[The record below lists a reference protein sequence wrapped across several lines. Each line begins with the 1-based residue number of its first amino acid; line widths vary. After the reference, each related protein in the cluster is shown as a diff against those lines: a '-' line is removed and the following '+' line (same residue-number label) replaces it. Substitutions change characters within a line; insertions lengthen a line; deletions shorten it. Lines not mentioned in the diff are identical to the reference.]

1 MLTPTP
7 SGCEQQAAR
16 TLGFTQ
22 ASWDDESGKELL
34 PWSFAKYWDQL
45 TPDERKAAKTLGW
58 NEINWDNY
66 DWDHSKFWDELRS
79 CANGKNLHPW
89 PSAVSSCFS
98 VSVP

>member
-22 ASWDDESGKELL
+22 ASWDNLPGKEVL
-34 PWSFAKYWDQL
+34 PWSFAKYWTQL
-45 TPDERKAAKTLGW
+45 AMDEQKAAKILGW
-58 NEINWDNY
+58 NEISWDQDY
-66 DWDHSKFWDELRS
+66 APHPKSWDELRS
-79 CANGKNLHPW
+79 CANGKNLHPL